1 MQCVSAFASAETIE
15 RNTAD
20 SLRHRYELLADDLEH
35 NAFQEPLYLD
45 STESSGK
52 LTGNIYA
59 RIPYPFA
66 VVSAALDDPS
76 NWCDVLILHVN
87 TQYCRASSNDA
98 GAVVTLNIGAKH
110 EQPLEDTYLIEFS
123 YRVAASAADYF
134 QVQLDAPTGPLGT
147 RDYVILMEA
156 VSLGSDETFLHL
168 TYSYA
173 YGTAGRF
180 AMNAYLATTGRSKVG
195 FTIVGTQS
203 DGQPVYIRRV
213 RGLVERNTM
222 RYYLAI
228 DAYLS
233 AVAAPPEKQLDQRL
247 QNWYSATER
256 YPRQLQEVDRDAYL
270 AMKHSEYLRQQ
281 TTP

>member
-1 MQCVSAFASAETIE
+1 MQCVCAFASAETIE
-15 RNTAD
+15 GNSAD

-45 STESSGK
+45 SNESSGK

-66 VVSAALDDPS
+66 VVSDALDDPS

-87 TQYCRASSNDA
+87 TKYCRASSNDA

-110 EQPLEDTYLIEFS
+110 EQRLEDTYLIEFS

-180 AMNAYLATTGRSKVG
+180 AMNAYLATTGRSKV
-195 FTIVGTQS
+195 
-203 DGQPVYIRRV
+203 
-213 RGLVERNTM
+213 
-222 RYYLAI
+222 
-228 DAYLS
+228 
-233 AVAAPPEKQLDQRL
+233 
-247 QNWYSATER
+247 
-256 YPRQLQEVDRDAYL
+256 
-270 AMKHSEYLRQQ
+270 
-281 TTP
+281 